1 MRTFRQCGK
10 AKALSPRR
18 DMNPRVFIFLIAIAL
33 LVPCGSALSQGGLAQ
48 AQGGPAIYGKVT
60 SKTQGPVGSV
70 TVSLVNTTL
79 GRNTPAFTKADGS
92 YFFRN
97 VPAGQTYY
105 IEAYWGNK
113 LLYRGKVDYKGGS
126 VTHDISL
133 P

>member
-1 MRTFRQCGK
+1 MK
-10 AKALSPRR
+10 P
-18 DMNPRVFIFLIAIAL
+18 PVFILSVGMAL
-33 LVPCGSALSQGGLAQ
+33 LVTCGSARAQGGPAR

-60 SKTQGPVGSV
+60 SQTHGPVGGV

-79 GRNTPAFTKADGS
+79 GRNTPAFTQPDGS

-113 LLYRGKVDYKGGS
+113 LLYR
-126 VTHDISL
+126 
-133 P
+133 